1 MYLDSTGISIGEER
15 PLAESFLEIPDTLT
29 GAIREFGE
37 EVNNNHRLNVEQ
49 MDTIW
54 GFTGKL
60 LIIST
65 PYREGVH
72 YATHAHH
79 FLPIINQLCQ
89 LHYQGL
95 VHGDIRAYNMVVQHE
110 ADSSETNNVVEYKS
124 SDGTTKK
131 CTGWLIDFDFGGVHG
146 EAKYPT
152 GYKDE
157 LKDGVRPGA
166 AGQPITIMDDWKSL
180 IGLIM
185 RTHYFDVPDE
195 PNLAERARTM
205 LEKYLESEANDQLLV
220 NYKSPAKLIRTYID
234 TTKTFT
240 VVPKMKFKEDLI
252 KCGLWS
258 TKAQSKASNAASGSQ
273 KKDAT

>member
-79 FLPIINQLCQ
+79 FLPIINQLCH
-89 LHYQGL
+89 LHFQGL
-95 VHGDIRAYNMVVQHE
+95 VHGDIRAYNMVMQHE

-124 SDGTTKK
+124 DDGTTKK

-185 RTHYFDVPDE
+185 KTHTILKSELSPPSIE
-195 PNLAERARTM
+195 TRLAKGDAEEALVRYANYRANSDDTR
-205 LEKYLESEANDQLLV
+205 LSNYEIPADLL
-220 NYKSPAKLIRTYID
+220 RTYLY
-234 TTKTFT
+234 TTKTFNVNPT
-240 VVPKMKFKEDLI
+240 QNFEGDLI
-252 KCGLWS
+252 
-258 TKAQSKASNAASGSQ
+258 
-273 KKDAT
+273 